1 MLESALP
8 RDILTASLRHC
19 RGMPFTPLAAFE
31 IIGGPR
37 FNEFLPDLCRLG
49 GIAGAAD
56 GVEPSSPSA
65 EPDATQETNHG

>member
-1 MLESALP
+1 MLEPVLP
-8 RDILTASLRHC
+8 RDILAASLRNC
-19 RGMPFTPLAAFE
+19 RGTPFTPIQAF
-31 IIGGPR
+31 GLPL
-37 FNEFLPDLCRLG
+37 NEFLPDLCRLG